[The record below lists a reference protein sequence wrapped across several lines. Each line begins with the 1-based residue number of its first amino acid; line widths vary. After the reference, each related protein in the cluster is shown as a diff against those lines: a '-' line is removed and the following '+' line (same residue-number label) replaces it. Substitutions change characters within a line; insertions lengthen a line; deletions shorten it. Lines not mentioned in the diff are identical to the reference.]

1 MYINLPRGLLRM
13 FDLNEFM
20 NKKLLRPSY
29 SVDILWLSLSL
40 LILLSLAL
48 LLPLSPQ
55 DYWWY
60 LRLGQDVAHTGSVPT
75 IDTYSFTQA
84 GSPFFYQSW
93 LAALIFWKTYQAG
106 GLILTFFLRAV
117 VIAITYTLLW
127 GLARNAGVGPRLA
140 SLLVLLAAL
149 AGSGNWSFRPQLFI
163 YPIFVL
169 VLSILSKWTQG
180 KSRVLWLLPVLSML
194 WVNLHGSFPLL
205 FILGSFAFLFGRGD
219 KKQLAFALIISAI
232 TLFINPHGIYVL
244 GYVKDMLSTPSNQQF
259 SVEWMPMVNRGWQAN
274 LFFMWFLIFAPLAA
288 ISPRKLSLL
297 EWVNFIFFG
306 WLALLGIRYVIWFIF
321 IMVILT
327 ATLLAE
333 WDARYLESPVQN
345 EKPAINIFAACLLL
359 LIPFALLP
367 GFRDSWWPDAPRA
380 YDSAN
385 PIEATEWL
393 AAHPEFEGP
402 LWSDFS
408 YSSYLIFALP
418 SRPVWIDTRFELY
431 PPEQWEKY
439 LAIANASPQWE
450 NLLDEEG
457 IQLVMLST
465 DGEPLLISAM
475 KSSGQWCENYHD
487 EDAVILSKTI
497 GQCQ

>member
-1 MYINLPRGLLRM
+1 MSFRKHSY
-13 FDLNEFM
+13 DL
-20 NKKLLRPSY
+20 
-29 SVDILWLSLSL
+29 LWLSIAL

-60 LRLGQDVAHTGSVPT
+60 LRLGQDVAQSGSVPT
-75 IDTYSFTQA
+75 VDTYSFTQA
-84 GSPFFYQSW
+84 GTSFFYQSW
-93 LAALIFWKTYQAG
+93 LAALVFWKTYQAG
-106 GLILTFFLRAV
+106 GLVLTFFLRAV

-127 GLARNAGVGPRLA
+127 ILVRNAGAGPRLA
-140 SLLVLLAAL
+140 SLLTILAAL
-149 AGSGNWSFRPQLFI
+149 AGSSNWSFRPQLFI

-169 VLSILSKWTQG
+169 TLFILAKWTQG
-180 KSRVLWLLPVLSML
+180 EKRGLWLLPVLSML

-205 FILGSFAFLFGRGD
+205 FVLGAFAFVFGKGN
-219 KKQLAFALIISAI
+219 KKQLAIAFVISALTI
-232 TLFINPHGIYVL
+232 FINPHGIYVL
-244 GYVKDMLSTPSNQQF
+244 GYVKDMLSAPSNQQF

-274 LFFMWFLIFAPLAA
+274 LFFAWLLIFAPLAA
-288 ISPRKLSLL
+288 LSPRKLSLL

-327 ATLLAE
+327 ASLLAE
-333 WDARYLESPVQN
+333 FGARYLDKPIEK
-345 EKPAINIFAACLLL
+345 EKPVINIFAACLLL
-359 LIPFALLP
+359 LIPFSLLP

-380 YDSAN
+380 YDNAN

-393 AAHPEFEGP
+393 ASHPELTGP

-439 LAIANASPQWE
+439 IAIANASPQWE
-450 NLLDEEG
+450 NLLGEEN
-457 IQLVMLST
+457 IQLVMLSAG
-465 DGEPLLISAM
+465 GEPLLITAM
-475 KSSGQWCENYHD
+475 KNSNQWCGIYRD
-487 EDAVILSKTI
+487 EDAMIFSKST
-497 GQCQ
+497 GGCQ

>member
-1 MYINLPRGLLRM
+1 MKNKILRS
-13 FDLNEFM
+13 FN
-20 NKKLLRPSY
+20 
-29 SVDILWLSLSL
+29 SVDILWLSIAL

-93 LAALIFWKTYQAG
+93 LAALMFWKTYQAG
-106 GLILTFFLRAV
+106 GITLTFFLRAV

-127 GLARNAGVGPRLA
+127 GLLRNAGAGPRLA
-140 SLLVLLAAL
+140 SLLTLLAAL
-149 AGSGNWSFRPQLFI
+149 AGSSNWSFRPQLFI

-169 VLSILSKWTQG
+169 VLLILSKWSQAEKRG
-180 KSRVLWLLPVLSML
+180 LWLLPILSML

-205 FILGSFAFLFGRGD
+205 FILGTFAFLFGKGD
-219 KKQLAFALIISAI
+219 KKQLALSLGISAL

-244 GYVKDMLSTPSNQQF
+244 GYVKDMLSAPSNQMF

-274 LFFMWFLIFAPLAA
+274 LFFAWLLIFAPLAA
-288 ISPRKLSLL
+288 SSPRKLTLL

-306 WLALLGIRYVIWFIF
+306 WLALLGIRYVIWFLF

-327 ATLLAE
+327 ASLLAE
-333 WDARYLESPVQN
+333 WDARYLESPVEN
-345 EKPAINIFAACLLL
+345 EKPVINIFAACLLL
-359 LIPFALLP
+359 LIPFLLMP
-367 GFRDSWWPDAPRA
+367 GFRDTWWPDAPKA
-380 YDSAN
+380 YDNAN
-385 PIEATEWL
+385 PIEAVKWL
-393 AAHPEFEGP
+393 AAHPELAGP

-408 YSSYLIFALP
+408 YSSYLIFGLP

-431 PPEQWEKY
+431 PTEQWEKY
-439 LAIANASPQWE
+439 ISIANASPKWDQ
-450 NLLDEEG
+450 LLDDEK

-475 KSSGQWCENYHD
+475 KNSVHWCEKYHD
-487 EDAVILSKTI
+487 EDSIVFSKST
-497 GQCQ
+497 GGCP